1 MCHTS
6 TRFLSFPLGNGQT
19 TFKASFTGDIT
30 LFEGFQMDEIEL
42 EINIGEENSVRL
54 AISFR
59 YNIGA
64 QDLPLSGKAYFIHS
78 NVYNGPRNDL
88 VTMSS

>member
-1 MCHTS
+1 
-6 TRFLSFPLGNGQT
+6 
-19 TFKASFTGDIT
+19 
-30 LFEGFQMDEIEL
+30 MDEIEL

-78 NVYNGPRNDL
+78 NVCNGPRNDL
-88 VTMSS
+88 VRVSS